1 MKDGALR
8 IVVLGLSLSSSWG
21 NGHATTYR
29 ALLKAMAARGHRI
42 LFLERDQ
49 PWYAA
54 HRDLTRPDYCQL
66 RFYKGVA
73 ELRRWQS
80 EIVAA
85 DAVIVGSYVPSGIH
99 VGRFVQ
105 RYAAGVTAFYD
116 IDTPVTLAKI
126 EAGEHEYLTRELIP
140 GFDLYLSFTGGPTLR
155 RIEKRY
161 GAPMARALYC
171 SVDPQL
177 YRRTDARQ
185 RWDLGYLG
193 TYSADRQ
200 GKLEKLLLEP
210 ARRAPSRR
218 FVVAGAQYPADI
230 DWPPNVERIDHLP
243 PSRHADFYSSLGWTL
258 NLTRA
263 DMVQLG
269 YSPSVRLFEA
279 GACATPIIS
288 DRWTGLDEIFELGT
302 EVAIA
307 ESERDIAGLLACSS
321 ASRVAIGRA
330 AQRRVHAEHTAAHRA
345 GELEGLLREARA
357 RVSTRVSAAAPALD
371 GAATARLAAA
381 RSSTVGSRIA

>member
-1 MKDGALR
+1 VRGGALR

-42 LFLERDQ
+42 LFLERDR

-54 HRDLTRPDYCQL
+54 HRDLTRPDYCRL
-66 RFYKGVA
+66 LFYKSIA
-73 ELRRWQS
+73 ELRRWRDD
-80 EIVAA
+80 IVAA
-85 DAVIVGSYVPSGIH
+85 DAVIVGSYVPRG
-99 VGRFVQ
+99 VDVARFVQ
-105 RYAAGVTAFYD
+105 VHATGVTAFYD

-126 EAGEHEYLTRELIP
+126 EAGDREYLTRELIP
-140 GFDLYLSFTGGPTLR
+140 EFDLYLSFTGGPTLR

-200 GKLEKLLLEP
+200 WKLEKLLLEP
-210 ARRAPSRR
+210 ARRAPERR

-230 DWPPNVERIDHLP
+230 VWPDNVERIEHLP
-243 PSRHADFYSSLGWTL
+243 PSRHANFYSSLGWTL

-263 DMVQLG
+263 DMVELG

-279 GACATPIIS
+279 AACATPIIS
-288 DRWTGLDEIFELGT
+288 DRWTGLNEIFSLGR

-307 ESERDIAGLLACSS
+307 EDEREIAAVLARS
-321 ASRVAIGRA
+321 ASYRSAMGCA
-330 AQRRVHAEHTAAHRA
+330 AQKRVRAEHTSAHRA
-345 GELEGLLREARA
+345 EELETFLREARA
-357 RVSTRVSAAAPALD
+357 RLSAKESATNRSARALDRVSAARFA
-371 GAATARLAAA
+371 
-381 RSSTVGSRIA
+381 V